1 MGFCGPSEGVGMEL
15 PVGMPGIPQCTPWW
29 FPWLPGCS
37 RASEGVGSAP
47 TNVGYTVMLLFL
59 TDCKNLRNGQMTK
72 LMNKS
77 FKSPKSYKLSP
88 PMS

>member
-1 MGFCGPSEGVGMEL
+1 MGFCGSSEGVGMEL
-15 PVGMPGIPQCTPWW
+15 PVGCLA
-29 FPWLPGCS
+29 FLSVLPGGFPGFLDAAEPL
-37 RASEGVGSAP
+37 RGVCSAP

-77 FKSPKSYKLSP
+77 FKSPKSSKLSP